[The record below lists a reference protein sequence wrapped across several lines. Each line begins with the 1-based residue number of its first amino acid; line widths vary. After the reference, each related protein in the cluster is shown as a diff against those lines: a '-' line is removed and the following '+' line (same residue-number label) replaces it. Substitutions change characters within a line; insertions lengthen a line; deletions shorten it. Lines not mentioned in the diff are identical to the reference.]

1 MHALKLAAGLAVAVL
16 VTGCTHS
23 IKLNPNVGPSANIAR
38 PVDLQVGVY
47 IPVDVSQFVIDDRS
61 DLDKYIFEI
70 GESLESVITKS
81 ANRVFSR
88 VTLLDAQPTGEVIK
102 ERELDLVMIPRVT
115 AAMVTLNREE
125 GLFQDDAR
133 GNTAITVELMFFDT
147 EMIRYTTVIASGIGI
162 ASERI
167 GFFSR
172 GQKEYTASV
181 EDAIVNL
188 SNDLV
193 RQMYGNYDI
202 RKIGED
208 RLFKPEPGESPV
220 YPL

>member
-1 MHALKLAAGLAVAVL
+1 MHALKLAAGLTMALL

-23 IKLNPNVGPSANIAR
+23 IQMNPNLGPSASIAR
-38 PVDLQVGVY
+38 PVDLRVGVY

-70 GESLESVITKS
+70 GPSLESIITKS
-81 ANRVFSR
+81 ANRVFSQ
-88 VTLLDAQPTGEVIK
+88 VSILDAQPTGEVIE

-115 AAMVTLNREE
+115 AAMVTLNKEE
-125 GLFQDDAR
+125 GLFQEDAR
-133 GNTAITVELMFFDT
+133 GNTAITVELMFYDT
-147 EMIRYTTVIASGIGI
+147 EMIQYTTVMASGIGI

-172 GQKEYTASV
+172 GQEEYSASV

-202 RKIGED
+202 RKKGE
-208 RLFKPEPGESPV
+208 ESD
-220 YPL
+220 

>member
-1 MHALKLAAGLAVAVL
+1 MHVLKTAAGLMAIVL

-23 IKLNPNVGPSANIAR
+23 ISMNPNIGPSANIAT
-38 PVDLQVGVY
+38 PVDLRVGVF

-88 VTLLDAQPTGEVIK
+88 VSMLDAQPTGEVI
-102 ERELDLVMIPRVT
+102 EESALDLVMIPRVT
-115 AAMVTLNREE
+115 AAMVTLNKEE
-125 GLFQDDAR
+125 GPFQDDAR
-133 GNTAITVELMFFDT
+133 GNTAITVELMFYDT
-147 EMIRYTTVIASGIGI
+147 EMIQYTTVMASGIGI

-172 GQKEYTASV
+172 GQKEYSASV

-188 SNDLV
+188 SNDMV

-202 RKIGED
+202 RKKGE
-208 RLFKPEPGESPV
+208 EQE
-220 YPL
+220 